1 VNLWLNSVHV
11 GGENMKSWFS
21 KDRRFGWRD
30 LLVLAVWLSLFSIS
44 LPYEFQYVF
53 WASLTARVVCAV
65 VLAAVLSSGV
75 AILVAIGLF
84 G

>member
-1 VNLWLNSVHV
+1 
-11 GGENMKSWFS
+11 MKSWFS

-30 LLVLAVWLSLFSIS
+30 LIVLAVWLCLFVIS

-53 WASLTARVVCAV
+53 WVSFTARLVCAV
-65 VLAAVLSSGV
+65 VLAAILSSGV
-75 AILVAIGLF
+75 AILVALVLF

>member
-1 VNLWLNSVHV
+1 VNLWFNSVHV

-30 LLVLAVWLSLFSIS
+30 FLVLAVWLALFVIS

-53 WASLTARVVCAV
+53 WESFTARVACAV
-65 VLAAVLSSGV
+65 VLAAILSSGV
-75 AILVAIGLF
+75 AILVALALF
-84 G
+84 A

>member
-1 VNLWLNSVHV
+1 VNLWLNPVHV

-30 LLVLAVWLSLFSIS
+30 LLVLAVGVSLFAIS
-44 LPYEFQYVF
+44 LPFEYQYVY
-53 WASLTARVVCAV
+53 WASYTARVVCAV
-65 VLAAVLSSGV
+65 VLSAVLSSGV
-75 AILVAIGLF
+75 ATLVAIALF